1 MRAGTIHVFLLFVYC
16 SYHAPYLEVPDQQRC
31 AGLSVWP
38 AQRDTSGRIMHVCPL
53 VSVCFSLCFIHLCVC
68 VPVQRANLI
77 IQHAVRASEGGGR
90 GRISSP
96 KVSLSTAIKFLFF
109 FRGISSCIPVIDFAI
124 KTRCALLI
132 KDLVHTQDHIKGLLN
147 F

>member
-1 MRAGTIHVFLLFVYC
+1 MAVKHQIIMRAGTIHVFLLFVYC

-109 FRGISSCIPVIDFAI
+109 FVAFPA
-124 KTRCALLI
+124 AYLLLI
-132 KDLVHTQDHIKGLLN
+132 LLLKVDVPS
-147 F
+147 

>member
-1 MRAGTIHVFLLFVYC
+1 
-16 SYHAPYLEVPDQQRC
+16 
-31 AGLSVWP
+31 
-38 AQRDTSGRIMHVCPL
+38 MHVCPL

-96 KVSLSTAIKFLFF
+96 KVSLSTAIKFLFSF
-109 FRGISSCIPVIDFAI
+109 VAFPA
-124 KTRCALLI
+124 AYLLLI
-132 KDLVHTQDHIKGLLN
+132 LLLKVDVPS
-147 F
+147 

>member
-109 FRGISSCIPVIDFAI
+109 FVAFPA
-124 KTRCALLI
+124 AYLLLI
-132 KDLVHTQDHIKGLLN
+132 LLLKLDVPS
-147 F
+147 

>member
-1 MRAGTIHVFLLFVYC
+1 MAVKHQIIMRAGTIHVFFTFCLLFLSCTVSGSTGPAALCRY
-16 SYHAPYLEVPDQQRC
+16 
-31 AGLSVWP
+31 LSVWP

-109 FRGISSCIPVIDFAI
+109 FVAFPA
-124 KTRCALLI
+124 AYLLLI
-132 KDLVHTQDHIKGLLN
+132 LLLKVDVPS
-147 F
+147 

>member
-1 MRAGTIHVFLLFVYC
+1 MAVKHQIIMRAGTIHVFLLFVYC

-109 FRGISSCIPVIDFAI
+109 FVAFPA
-124 KTRCALLI
+124 AYLLLI
-132 KDLVHTQDHIKGLLN
+132 LLLKLDVPS
-147 F
+147 